1 MSKEGHRPFTA
12 KGWALPGMDS
22 FGPIPSPEMMR
33 NLLKGPVL
41 WVTVAM
47 GLALGVMLY
56 LRIKLLSFHVLNM
69 GGVDQNIVQGTV
81 RLLLGEPLYG
91 DPTAPPFPIIQYAP
105 LFFHLHAWLCT
116 MLGLGMERLQDIY
129 VAGRVL
135 CLVLNLATM
144 ALVVRTARALG
155 LRGTLPLLAGAFL
168 ITALTEMYFL
178 RPDALYLFFF
188 WAHVLLFLRVVRE
201 GPQASALN
209 LALSALMAVL
219 AVFSKQSGVVI
230 PLMAGVWFLC
240 ERRWR
245 DLFHFAAYCAV
256 FAVLGLVWLL
266 GGNEPWAAYANV
278 VLGNANGTDVRH
290 MLSHLTSKYGHMILA
305 WLLLGTVLSVA
316 ALRRS
321 QDPMRRYLALG
332 GLVALAWAMLT
343 ALKRGSNAN
352 YYNEAQM
359 IFVLLGLCMLQER
372 PWAGAPRFAPFVLGL
387 MAVVSLARTGMYFSS
402 VEITHYRRDEP
413 EPYARDM
420 RIAERIRAQGLD
432 AQDHVFLLGRGYTEM
447 LLAPHTLLNAKDIVH
462 VSAEGF
468 RLDLSEFR
476 RMLGEGEV
484 RYIIAPADVD
494 AGALTYDG
502 IALTGYAP
510 LFTEQDITV
519 FERRR

>member
-1 MSKEGHRPFTA
+1 
-12 KGWALPGMDS
+12 
-22 FGPIPSPEMMR
+22 MR
-33 NLLKGPVL
+33 NLLKGPMI
-41 WVTVAM
+41 WVTLAM
-47 GLALGVMLY
+47 GIALGVMLY
-56 LRIKLLSFHVLNM
+56 LRVKLLPFHVLNM

-105 LFFHLHAWLCT
+105 LYFHLHAWLCAT
-116 MLGLGMERLQDIY
+116 LGFGSERLQDIY

-135 CLVLNLATM
+135 CLLLNLGTM
-144 ALVVRTARALG
+144 FLVMRTARGLG
-155 LRGTLPLLAGAFL
+155 LGGTLPLLAGAFL

-188 WAHVLLFLRVVRE
+188 WAHVLLFLRVARE
-201 GPQASALN
+201 GPRASALS

-230 PLMAGVWFLC
+230 PLMAASWFLYQK
-240 ERRWR
+240 RWR
-245 DLFHFAAYCAV
+245 DLFHFTAYCGV
-256 FAVLGLVWLL
+256 FSLLGLIWLL
-266 GGNEPWAAYANV
+266 GGNDPWAAYANV

-290 MLSHLTSKYGHMILA
+290 MISHLTSKYGHMILA
-305 WLLLGTVLSVA
+305 WLLLGGVLSVVE
-316 ALRRS
+316 LRRGR
-321 QDPMRRYLALG
+321 DPMRSYLALG
-332 GLVALAWAMLT
+332 GLVAMAWAMLT

-372 PWAGAPRFAPFVLGL
+372 PWAKAPRFAPFVLGL
-387 MAVVSLARTGMYFSS
+387 MVLVSLARTGMYFSS

-420 RIAERIRAQGLD
+420 RIADRIRANGL
-432 AQDHVFLLGRGYTEM
+432 APEDHVFLLGRGYTEM

-476 RMLGEGEV
+476 RMLGDGAV
-484 RYIIAPADVD
+484 RYIIAPADVE
-494 AGALTYDG
+494 AGELAYDG
-502 IALTGYAP
+502 ITLTGYVP
-510 LFTEQDITV
+510 LFTEQDVTV
-519 FERRR
+519 FERSQ